1 MSYHTSSN
9 NQANNTNVASQL
21 SGVLTYID
29 GSPLFNSI
37 ENALS
42 YGRTINLTGYHT
54 HTFQGIVGYMA
65 GFTHSQAVQTSFN
78 TVNEIK
84 SFEIDTTDL
93 TVNRTIRQLKV
104 TGDIG
109 AKFKIQVI
117 QKSSSSSVLDKFY
130 DFTTNTFVAPT
141 GNINQTL
148 VKVLKSKLFSTN
160 IVFPAATTNGYR
172 VVLMTDPDGNTNISQ
187 NITGGNKN
195 VVSRDIT
202 QNVNRTITFAYVTS
216 NTSSYTSNPPAA
228 NVTSVSFQ
236 GVQSPAT
243 VVDLTKTLTNT
254 SSDANGFGLRIT
266 DTFDIEQD
274 IFVDKTYTLVAE
286 ATDSFVY
293 ELNTVENLIQG
304 AELVARSG
312 GSLDTAGAVITPTG
326 GGGTIEEIL
335 FPGIQV
341 NGIDSPGNRVHMD
354 VEQNLTMA
362 ADETLTYRVRGLSNI
377 KAAYGDIDFTLNLL
391 DITQKIKNDTDNFN
405 STNTHPDALIVSK
418 TTSGATGS
426 GTTIALNGT
435 YGISA
440 KDSAG
445 QTTVKMRGYNIT
457 ADTAVAHVNS
467 VSSSGGS
474 VLAASSVGAIPS
486 GATITFIGSS
496 QTIPLS
502 LADGTKFQ
510 ATINTFPNQDL
521 TISIDLDKFITPGIN
536 PSP

>member
-1 MSYHTSSN
+1 MSYHNLNINTN
-9 NQANNTNVASQL
+9 NQTA
-21 SGVLTYID
+21 GILTYID
-29 GSPLFNSI
+29 NVPLFSSI
-37 ENALS
+37 QQALS
-42 YGRTINLTGYHT
+42 YGQSIGLTGYHT
-54 HTFQGIVGYMA
+54 HNFQGTVGYMA
-65 GFTHSQAVQTSFN
+65 GFSHNQSVSFQAQN
-78 TVNEIK
+78 AYEIK
-84 SFEIDTTDL
+84 SFEMDTTDL

-109 AKFKIQVI
+109 ANFKIQVI

-130 DFTTNTFVAPT
+130 DFTTKTFVAPT

-148 VKVLKSKLFSTN
+148 KKVLKSSSFSIN
-160 IVFPAATTNGYR
+160 IIFPAATTNGYR
-172 VVLMTDPDGNTNISQ
+172 VVLMTDPDGKTSISQ

-202 QNVNRTITFAYVTS
+202 QNVNRTITFAYATS
-216 NTSSYTSNPPAA
+216 NTSSYASNPPAA

-266 DTFDIEQD
+266 DTFDSEQD
-274 IFVDKTYTLVAE
+274 IFIDKTYTLLEQADD
-286 ATDSFVY
+286 AFQYKLD
-293 ELNTVENLIQG
+293 TVEGLTQG
-304 AELVARSG
+304 AELVGRSG
-312 GSLDTAGAVITPTG
+312 GSLDTTGAVITP
-326 GGGTIEEIL
+326 L
-335 FPGIQV
+335 
-341 NGIDSPGNRVHMD
+341 SPGSGDALQFPDLVATGVGTTSVAVNMD
-354 VEQNLTMA
+354 TEQNLNLPPG
-362 ADETLTYRVRGLSNI
+362 EILTFRVRGLTNI
-377 KAAYGDIDFTLNLL
+377 KAAVGLDFTLNLL

-405 STNTHPDALIVSK
+405 STNTHPDALIVTK
-418 TTSGATGS
+418 TTSGVTGS

-440 KDSAG
+440 KNSAG

-474 VLAASSVGAIPS
+474 VLAEASVGAIPS

-496 QTIPLS
+496 QTVPLS

-521 TISIDLDKFITPGIN
+521 TVNIDLDKFITPGIN
-536 PSP
+536 TDP

>member
-9 NQANNTNVASQL
+9 NQANNTTVASQL

-54 HTFQGIVGYMA
+54 HTFEGVVGYMA

-172 VVLMTDPDGNTNISQ
+172 VVLMTDPDGNTSISQ

-254 SSDANGFGLRIT
+254 SSDANGFGLRVT

-274 IFVDKTYTLVAE
+274 IFVDKTYTLLEE
-286 ATDSFVY
+286 AVDAFQY
-293 ELNTVENLIQG
+293 KLDTVEGLTQG
-304 AELVARSG
+304 TELVGRSG
-312 GSLDTAGAVITPTG
+312 GSLDTTGAVITP
-326 GGGTIEEIL
+326 L
-335 FPGIQV
+335 
-341 NGIDSPGNRVHMD
+341 SPGSGDALRFPDLVTTGVGTTSVAVNMD
-354 VEQNLTMA
+354 TEQNLTLA
-362 ADETLTYRVRGLSNI
+362 AGETLTFRIRGLTNI
-377 KAAYGDIDFTLNLL
+377 RAAVGLDFTLNLL

-405 STNTHPDALIVSK
+405 STNTHPDALTVSK

-440 KDSAG
+440 KDSG
-445 QTTVKMRGYNIT
+445 GEVTVTMRGYNIT
-457 ADTAVAHVNS
+457 AGTGVAHVNS

-521 TISIDLDKFITPGIN
+521 TVNIDLDKFITPGIN
-536 PSP
+536 PAP